1 MVERHHG
8 GIGPL
13 EELWHPE
20 QLAKDVA
27 GKPLVDGMLLCRAS
41 GPVLPACRQH
51 SLHGWPLVCA
61 FWRGRE
67 ERQFLSAL
75 CFFISSSGGEEAV
88 RIHAAIAM
96 ILKSRAHTATHK
108 FRRRGCYGSTSF
120 TKLHDAQMTVHT

>member
-27 GKPLVDGMLLCRAS
+27 GKPLVDGMLQEHV
-41 GPVLPACRQH
+41 GPAACPACRQH

-61 FWRGRE
+61 FRRGRE

-75 CFFISSSGGEEAV
+75 CFSFFFLAG
-88 RIHAAIAM
+88 
-96 ILKSRAHTATHK
+96 
-108 FRRRGCYGSTSF
+108 RRQLDSTLPS
-120 TKLHDAQMTVHT
+120 Q